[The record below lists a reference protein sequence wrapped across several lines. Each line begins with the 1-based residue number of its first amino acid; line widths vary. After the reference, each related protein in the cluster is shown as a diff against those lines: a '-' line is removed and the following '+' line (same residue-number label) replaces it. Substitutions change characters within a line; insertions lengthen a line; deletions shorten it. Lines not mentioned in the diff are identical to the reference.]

1 MRWLKEKALYPL
13 GMFRTGVDH
22 KEDLIRFCHYKF
34 IFDLMLFDL
43 VHGDSVDA
51 FAVEYFE
58 LLDLETGESPGVT
71 FPEEDVDSGS

>member
-1 MRWLKEKALYPL
+1 
-13 GMFRTGVDH
+13 
-22 KEDLIRFCHYKF
+22 
-34 IFDLMLFDL
+34 MLFDL